1 MHYLPCLNFDLSM
14 SLFKNVVNA
23 EKILKKEVNVE
34 ISKKELYLGGGW
46 GARRQRNQV
55 VGRDEECLINK
66 N

>member
-1 MHYLPCLNFDLSM
+1 M

-46 GARRQRNQV
+46 GTLRQRNQE
-55 VGRDEECLINK
+55 VGRNGECLINK